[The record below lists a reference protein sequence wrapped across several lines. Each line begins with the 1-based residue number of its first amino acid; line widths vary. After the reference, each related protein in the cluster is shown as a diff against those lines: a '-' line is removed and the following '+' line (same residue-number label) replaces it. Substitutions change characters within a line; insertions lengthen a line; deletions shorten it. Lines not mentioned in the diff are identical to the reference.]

1 MNIYHI
7 SISVQELLDDCS
19 VQVSLDF
26 RALRALSDQ
35 SPDVVYEDYVLSTD
49 EQEPFIAEFKSAV
62 SELCAKFSS
71 SMRLRVFTEDRFSA
85 DISVW
90 GHLPQVVTDRLIYE
104 WMKVRMLIWWYR
116 QRNVDLW
123 QKYTVRLGELASE
136 IGSFGSP
143 ACTTRRLRY
152 F

>member
-1 MNIYHI
+1 MNVY
-7 SISVQELLDDCS
+7 SISVPVQELLDDCMA
-19 VQVSLDF
+19 QVSLDF

-35 SPDVVYEDYVLSTD
+35 SPDAVYEDYVLSTD
-49 EQEPFIAEFKSAV
+49 EREPFISEFKTAV
-62 SELCAKFSS
+62 SELCAKFASS
-71 SMRLRVFTEDRFSA
+71 IRLYVCTEDRFSA
-85 DISVW
+85 DILVWNHLHPSV
-90 GHLPQVVTDRLIYE
+90 VESLIHE
-104 WMKVRMLIWWYR
+104 WLKIRMLIWWYR